1 VVKYLKI
8 NTVDLK
14 QNSILVLHI
23 AMYKLVVNTLKI
35 LEATAAITNLS
46 FTHHLH
52 QLVVYTVLPSNL
64 SSPAFSSRAPN
75 TSGS

>member
-1 VVKYLKI
+1 MKI

-52 QLVVYTVLPSNL
+52 QLE
-64 SSPAFSSRAPN
+64 FKH
-75 TSGS
+75 